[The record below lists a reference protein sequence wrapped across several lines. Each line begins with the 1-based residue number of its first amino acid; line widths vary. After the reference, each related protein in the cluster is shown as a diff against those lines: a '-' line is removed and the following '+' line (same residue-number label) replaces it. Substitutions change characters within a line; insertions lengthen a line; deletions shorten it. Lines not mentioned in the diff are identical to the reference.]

1 MLDTFVQ
8 LAVAE
13 QGRVLSPSPDRC
25 VDQCFRPRTNWPEGG
40 MRPMTKP
47 LRYDAVRLRPLAPIR
62 LRGRA
67 IQCGT
72 NPSRFSSLREEP

>member
-1 MLDTFVQ
+1 
-8 LAVAE
+8 
-13 QGRVLSPSPDRC
+13 
-25 VDQCFRPRTNWPEGG
+25 